1 MTIQLEQVSQCEWCE
16 HTMPTY
22 GTGRPRRFCSDV
34 CRDSAYKQRKATM
47 PGRNEKRCPDCYL
60 VHAGECI

>member
-1 MTIQLEQVSQCEWCE
+1 MTIQLESPTVCEWCD
-16 HTMPTY
+16 TSFVPY
-22 GTGRPRRFCSDV
+22 VTGRPKRFCSDV